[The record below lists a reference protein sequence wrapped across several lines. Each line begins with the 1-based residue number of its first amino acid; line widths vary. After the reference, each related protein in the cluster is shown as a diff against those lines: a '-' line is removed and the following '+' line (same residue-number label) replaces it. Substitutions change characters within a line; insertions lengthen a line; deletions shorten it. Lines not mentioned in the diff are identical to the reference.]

1 MIDQTLWQ
9 FYEWVTSGLNSE
21 LCGISCPQS
30 QTKGTFFFKDRTK
43 KKKKPNPVTKQE
55 RGLWA
60 CQRYL
65 WAQGRASQK
74 LRCLIF
80 PFPGGSGSP
89 GKQRQ
94 IGSAGPPP
102 YVRHPALSQEP
113 RSGSSGLGTLALLDF
128 PLFAPCM
135 LTIIFIPDSF
145 PSLSSVG
152 GTKELR
158 NQDGCSGG
166 SKCTIKCVLCAT
178 GFLSQ
183 TSPKPWSSEQK
194 SVSWFWGLFG
204 KYHINIEWHF
214 RAFYAQKLPLLSG
227 IDDAILGPHQFIS
240 HKVQI

>member
-1 MIDQTLWQ
+1 MGSLAPSHRQKWL
-9 FYEWVTSGLNSE
+9 
-21 LCGISCPQS
+21 
-30 QTKGTFFFKDRTK
+30 FFFKIGQK
-43 KKKKPNPVTKQE
+43 IKKPNPVTKQE

-65 WAQGRASQK
+65 WAQGGASQK
-74 LRCLIF
+74 LQCLIF
-80 PFPGGSGSP
+80 PFPGGSVSP
-89 GKQRQ
+89 GKQKQ
-94 IGSAGPPP
+94 IGSAGPLP
-102 YVRHPALSQEP
+102 YVPHPALSQEP
-113 RSGSSGLGTLALLDF
+113 CSGSAGLGTLALLDF

-183 TSPKPWSSEQK
+183 TSPKAWSSEQK

-204 KYHINIEWHF
+204 KYHINI
-214 RAFYAQKLPLLSG
+214 
-227 IDDAILGPHQFIS
+227 
-240 HKVQI
+240 